1 MRFGVILQ
9 SKVIG
14 ISTGPASPRPSP
26 AGSGSIIIR
35 QFWVQAVGAVLI
47 AMASL
52 TGLLA
57 GEAKQVRAPEVARQL
72 DLLKGTIATEAT
84 DMLRTNAVKGSYTT
98 VWRQFEDLAITALED
113 ILPRHI
119 PGLIAK
125 HFDGGQ
131 ARAGREKN
139 RLADFAITCG
149 TNIIE
154 ISIKAARAD
163 GNPENDMGTFRDH
176 PNRNKLFFAA
186 FTLWVRYED
195 VQGQIRCNRVFFDRT
210 WRFVG
215 KSAMVDGV
223 KYRKKDGNMRPKSWA
238 MFDAGE
244 AFWKSEADFEAAV
257 ERAELYRANE
267 LIKEYLDDLSDS
279 DQRVLYEKLKGKFGA
294 QTPKQN

>member
-1 MRFGVILQ
+1 ML
-9 SKVIG
+9 KAHPHP
-14 ISTGPASPRPSP
+14 GPLPSDER
-26 AGSGSIIIR
+26 GGIIR
-35 QFWVQAVGAVLI
+35 RLFALRCLLVGLQFICAIG
-47 AMASL
+47 L
-52 TGLLA
+52 TA
-57 GEAKQVRAPEVARQL
+57 DEAISAREVADRL
-72 DLLKGTIATEAT
+72 DVLKGTIATEAT
-84 DMLRTNAVKGSYTT
+84 DILRTNAVKGSYTT
-98 VWRQFEDLAITALED
+98 VWRQFEDLAIAALED

-119 PGLIAK
+119 PGLTAK

-131 ARAGREKN
+131 ARVGREKN

-176 PNRNKLFFAA
+176 PNRKKLFFAA

-195 VQGQIRCNRVFFDRT
+195 VQGQIRCNRVFFDQT

-244 AFWKSEADFEAAV
+244 AFWKSEVDFEAAV
-257 ERAELYRANE
+257 KRAELFRANE
-267 LIKEYLDDLSDS
+267 LIKEYLDDLSEN
-279 DQRVLYEKLKGKFGA
+279 DQRLLYEKLKGKFGG
-294 QTPKQN
+294 QKK